1 MNHTTLALVFALA
14 AAISSYTF
22 IAPQSAAA
30 QNFNTDNSGS
40 QSATQTGTA
49 TGGAGGSL
57 DLWFGSGDL
66 CIFFCNAP
74 GGDATV
80 SQATCQQIAQS
91 GANGNSTNDISKSCS
106 SG

>member
-30 QNFNTDNSGS
+30 QSFNTDNSAS
-40 QSATQTGTA
+40 QSGTQTGTA

-57 DLWFGSGDL
+57 HL
-66 CIFFCNAP
+66 CIFFCNNP
-74 GGDATV
+74 GGDASV
-80 SQATCQQIAQS
+80 SQAICQQAAQS
-91 GANGNSTNDISKSCS
+91 GAFGTSTNDIDGC
-106 SG
+106 

>member
-1 MNHTTLALVFALA
+1 MNHRTLALVFALA

-30 QNFNTDNSGS
+30 QNFDTNNSAS
-40 QSATQTGTA
+40 ETATQTGA
-49 TGGAGGSL
+49 STGGAGGSL

-74 GGDATV
+74 GGDASV
-80 SQATCQQIAQS
+80 SQAICQQAAQS
-91 GANGNSTNDISKSCS
+91 GAFGTSTNDIDGC
-106 SG
+106 

>member
-30 QNFNTDNSGS
+30 QNFDTNNSGS
-40 QSATQTGTA
+40 QTATQTGIS

-57 DLWFGSGDL
+57 HL
-66 CIFFCNAP
+66 CIFFCNNP
-74 GGDATV
+74 GGDASV
-80 SQATCQQIAQS
+80 SQAICQQAAQS
-91 GANGNSTNDISKSCS
+91 GANGTSTNDVADSCS

>member
-1 MNHTTLALVFALA
+1 MNHTTLALLVVLA

-22 IAPQSAAA
+22 VAPQIAAA
-30 QNFNTDNSGS
+30 QSFNTDNSGS
-40 QSATQTGTA
+40 QSATQTGTS

-57 DLWFGSGDL
+57 DL

-80 SQATCQQIAQS
+80 SQNVCQQIAQS
-91 GANGNSTNDISKSCS
+91 GANGTSTNDITDSCS

>member
-30 QNFNTDNSGS
+30 QNFDTNNSGS
-40 QSATQTGTA
+40 QTATQTGA
-49 TGGAGGSL
+49 STGGAGGSL
-57 DLWFGSGDL
+57 DL

-80 SQATCQQIAQS
+80 SQATCQQIAQT
-91 GANGNSTNDISKSCS
+91 GANGTSTNDVADSCS